1 MLASIRDFFE
11 HRIGAHHEEA
21 EGAAQRRARLAAA
34 ALLVEVAR
42 SDQSFSEPE
51 RRAVLDSV
59 QRRFGLGAAEARE
72 LLAAA
77 EAQSREAYDLYQFT
91 SKINATFGAEL
102 KAQLIEELWRAAY
115 SDGELNEYEEHMIRR
130 VADLLHV
137 PHSGFIA
144 AKLRALEAAN
154 SG

>member
-1 MLASIRDFFE
+1 MLATIRDFFE
-11 HRIGAHHEEA
+11 HRIAAHPEESQ
-21 EGAAQRRARLAAA
+21 GAAQRRARLAAA

-59 QRRFGLGAAEARE
+59 QRRFGLDAAEARE
-72 LLAAA
+72 LLSVA

-91 SKINATFGAEL
+91 SKINASFGAEL
-102 KAQLIEELWRAAY
+102 KAQLIEELWRAAF
-115 SDGELNEYEEHMIRR
+115 SDGVLSEFEEHMIRR
-130 VADLLHV
+130 IADLLHV

-144 AKLRALEAAN
+144 AKLRALEAVEQR
-154 SG
+154 